1 VDVDALFGGLEVHAR
16 WAARDPALRGLLSRA
31 HFVVPLGLGGVQ
43 TGARLERR
51 IFGGLAY
58 VAGAAFGSEL
68 EAKTRAASTL
78 GEALQVLISAVPRGV
93 PVALLVDEYDAA
105 IIQDV
110 AEGDWAAARAG
121 VKALRSLLMSTK
133 DFSTGHRIERC
144 LVTGVARFAQTSLFS
159 GANNFA
165 DLTDTPLLS
174 RVLGFSE
181 AEIRCTFPGELARLG
196 ANAGTDAEGAI
207 AELAHWYN
215 GYCFDGASSCFNPYP
230 VLAALEAGKLKEKE
244 LAAAS
249 GTNWLGLAPGSVVRG
264 LVSELSVGA
273 ISDTTAID
281 IANLEACRV
290 AAVPLLLQTGLLSHV
305 PQPARSPLCDENASE
320 MSAPP
325 PRVVR
330 PPNEYARLSLQ
341 RLAETALAVDRSA
354 LQSLTAALVK
364 RDRVAFEALVKLIV
378 ENLPRTLFKA
388 AGAGG
393 GGAAGADEGDDGG
406 AAAAQAAQERRRE
419 AVYHASLF
427 TALKV
432 TAPADVS
439 VGPQAA
445 SLRGIADIIVRFSG
459 APRVTVWAIE
469 VGLGSD
475 PARKLP
481 QAREYARVHAAEG
494 AEAWAC
500 ALTVPAVPPASKAT
514 AAGAPLSAALFAWE
528 LVAPL

>member
-1 VDVDALFGGLEVHAR
+1 
-16 WAARDPALRGLLSRA
+16 
-31 HFVVPLGLGGVQ
+31 
-43 TGARLERR
+43 
-51 IFGGLAY
+51 
-58 VAGAAFGSEL
+58 
-68 EAKTRAASTL
+68 
-78 GEALQVLISAVPRGV
+78 
-93 PVALLVDEYDAA
+93 
-105 IIQDV
+105 
-110 AEGDWAAARAG
+110 
-121 VKALRSLLMSTK
+121 
-133 DFSTGHRIERC
+133 
-144 LVTGVARFAQTSLFS
+144 VARFAQTSLFS

-174 RVLGFSE
+174 RGLGFSE
-181 AEIRCTFPGELARLG
+181 AEIRGTFPGELARLG

-230 VLAALEAGKLKEKE
+230 VLVALESGEVAETE
-244 LAAAS
+244 LQAAS
-249 GTNWLGLAPGSVVRG
+249 GTNWLGLLPSAVVLGLAEGLTSIVSGDAAPI
-264 LVSELSVGA
+264 ELA
-273 ISDTTAID
+273 D
-281 IANLEACRV
+281 LEMHRV
-290 AAVPLLLQTGLLSHV
+290 AAVPLLLQTGLLSLV
-305 PQPARSPLCDENASE
+305 AEPSRAPLATEGKRTRRALSPRMA
-320 MSAPP
+320 
-325 PRVVR
+325 R

-393 GGAAGADEGDDGG
+393 GGGAGAAGADEGDDGG

-514 AAGAPLSAALFAWE
+514 AAGAPLPAALFAWE